1 MTRSNKHSNTNS
13 KTKKIILI
21 VLAALLVVIA
31 GGYTYRSTYYATRFL
46 PNTKIDGVDMSNKT
60 VAEANTL
67 LHDRYSQ
74 EDFTIKDG
82 DSEWK
87 TVNLAQFGLQT
98 DFTDELQSMK
108 DDQNQWRWGISYVSA
123 AEEKDLD
130 NVSVDQDTLTTE
142 TKKIQTELETLNE
155 DRTKS
160 ADATLEKGE
169 DGFTIKPE
177 VVGDAIDVDQAMTDL
192 QEAIVSGEKEL
203 DLTAYETKPTVTSDD
218 TDLTKEMDALN
229 KIAQVTATYSINGST
244 FQIPTDTIMDWLSFK
259 DGETTIDE
267 DKVRSYVSDLGDK
280 YNTSTNSSTFNST
293 KQGEVTVPAGT
304 LSWTIQTD
312 TETAALIDALKT
324 GEDFTRSPVVQGSA
338 DASGPL
344 FGNTYIEV
352 DLKNQHMW
360 YYKDG
365 EVVLETDI
373 ISGKPKT
380 PTPTGVF
387 YVWKKEED
395 ATLTGEDYASPVD
408 YWMPIDWSGVGIHDS
423 DWQTEYGGDLWK
435 TRGSHG
441 CVNTPPGVMKEL
453 YSKVEVGTPVI
464 VI

>member
-123 AEEKDLD
+123 AEEKDLG

-218 TDLTKEMDALN
+218 ADLTKEMDALN

-267 DKVRSYVSDLGDK
+267 DKVRTYVSDLGDK

-293 KQGEVTVPAGT
+293 KQ
-304 LSWTIQTD
+304 I
-312 TETAALIDALKT
+312 
-324 GEDFTRSPVVQGSA
+324 
-338 DASGPL
+338 
-344 FGNTYIEV
+344 
-352 DLKNQHMW
+352 
-360 YYKDG
+360 
-365 EVVLETDI
+365 
-373 ISGKPKT
+373 PK
-380 PTPTGVF
+380 
-387 YVWKKEED
+387 
-395 ATLTGEDYASPVD
+395 L
-408 YWMPIDWSGVGIHDS
+408 
-423 DWQTEYGGDLWK
+423 L
-435 TRGSHG
+435 R
-441 CVNTPPGVMKEL
+441 
-453 YSKVEVGTPVI
+453 
-464 VI
+464 